1 VGLTGL
7 VDRGITPHPSFYHN
21 PAFAPWPHNLDLRQ
35 VGYWMVRGWRIGH
48 FLGKYISPWSF
59 VRIAI
64 GDRSWILKVKT
75 EIKRQQTIEITPA
88 REVIH
93 LMFVELPPA
102 YMSGCSLKKTS
113 VLGLNGCPPVML
125 CISIQW
131 TMRFLTAEIPSSF
144 EDRESKNTLY
154 WSPCSSLKSVFIMS
168 SRPRGVRIIAN
179 TAKDFLECAPS
190 RVSKSKA
197 RFRSR
202 PA

>member
-1 VGLTGL
+1 MCFVQDLTTRLGRTCCSLLKPYSLCGVGLTGL

-93 LMFVELPPA
+93 LMFVE
-102 YMSGCSLKKTS
+102 
-113 VLGLNGCPPVML
+113 
-125 CISIQW
+125 
-131 TMRFLTAEIPSSF
+131 
-144 EDRESKNTLY
+144 
-154 WSPCSSLKSVFIMS
+154 
-168 SRPRGVRIIAN
+168 
-179 TAKDFLECAPS
+179 
-190 RVSKSKA
+190 
-197 RFRSR
+197 
-202 PA
+202 